1 MKGFLAAFYKDLKL
15 MCNRTGLITLL
26 LAALMIPV
34 FLWGMRDLDTERFVQ
49 PFPLAVRDLDETV
62 MSRSLLAQISELELF
77 SEVRRI
83 DADMPEERALQ
94 EGAAAVLTIPKD
106 FFYEMYTGSDCP
118 AVVTL
123 NDAQPLQAALVRTVI
138 TSVMDIVIADQTTWR
153 ALYKTVYGE
162 EMEAHLGELYEG
174 ASAEIFSDALSRQ
187 RVFRE
192 EIIPSDAAARMRRK
206 LTAILMPMLALLFC
220 LASLRTVRQEQRMG
234 ALLRFRSLGRSF
246 VSFLLSKFLIAAC
259 FTAVVFVPLYFLA
272 DTGRAGLFLLLS
284 LLTFAASFAV
294 ISLLTVLTADDSSAG
309 RWCNA
314 YLLLSLFFGDVL
326 LPAGS
331 LPSVLSPLQQAAIP
345 HHVFPVLNALYD
357 GYTATDVVRRML
369 PLLILT
375 AGCAAAALLLAPVTA
390 WKRRGASGGSPAA
403 GDRGRA
409 AAGMPRERR
418 GGFLPFVY
426 ISGMKLRLYT
436 GGLLAF
442 AAVILLSLASGI
454 AVRDA
459 RYGADR
465 LSIALVDLDGTG
477 DSAELIRL
485 LEEKSSESLSLHI
498 TDEAGAA
505 RLMIDGTAEGLF
517 TIGEGYSNAVQSE
530 GILPLTY
537 RATQSAFTAQ
547 GVREI
552 IAGQVASQR
561 ATYRAFRRYEE
572 MTGQTADEA
581 VREALRAAVLTE
593 KETLPAV
600 YELHTRS
607 GEPQKEPFTPET
619 VSFFALLLIL
629 MLMTF
634 AAYTG
639 RTDARKASQR
649 MMTVSFGRHL
659 SYGADVLAVFTAG
672 LLCALA
678 FFAPFGLPPL
688 WRVLIVLLLVINVTL
703 LSILLTNITV
713 HTGRVDALAP
723 LATLLICLAG
733 GCFLDL
739 TGIAPSLTR
748 LMTVSPAG
756 AALFAERGS
765 LIALAVLAGET
776 VLFGAGAFP
785 RRK

>member
-1 MKGFLAAFYKDLKL
+1 
-15 MCNRTGLITLL
+15 
-26 LAALMIPV
+26 
-34 FLWGMRDLDTERFVQ
+34 
-49 PFPLAVRDLDETV
+49 
-62 MSRSLLAQISELELF
+62 
-77 SEVRRI
+77 
-83 DADMPEERALQ
+83 
-94 EGAAAVLTIPKD
+94 
-106 FFYEMYTGSDCP
+106 
-118 AVVTL
+118 
-123 NDAQPLQAALVRTVI
+123 
-138 TSVMDIVIADQTTWR
+138 
-153 ALYKTVYGE
+153 
-162 EMEAHLGELYEG
+162 
-174 ASAEIFSDALSRQ
+174 
-187 RVFRE
+187 
-192 EIIPSDAAARMRRK
+192 
-206 LTAILMPMLALLFC
+206 
-220 LASLRTVRQEQRMG
+220 
-234 ALLRFRSLGRSF
+234 
-246 VSFLLSKFLIAAC
+246 
-259 FTAVVFVPLYFLA
+259 
-272 DTGRAGLFLLLS
+272 
-284 LLTFAASFAV
+284 
-294 ISLLTVLTADDSSAG
+294 
-309 RWCNA
+309 
-314 YLLLSLFFGDVL
+314 
-326 LPAGS
+326 
-331 LPSVLSPLQQAAIP
+331 
-345 HHVFPVLNALYD
+345 
-357 GYTATDVVRRML
+357 
-369 PLLILT
+369 
-375 AGCAAAALLLAPVTA
+375 
-390 WKRRGASGGSPAA
+390 
-403 GDRGRA
+403 
-409 AAGMPRERR
+409 
-418 GGFLPFVY
+418 
-426 ISGMKLRLYT
+426 LRLYT

-442 AAVILLSLASGI
+442 AVVILLSLASGI

-459 RYGADR
+459 RYGAER
-465 LSIALVDLDGTG
+465 LSIAVVDLDGTA
-477 DSAELIRL
+477 DSAALIRL
-485 LEEKSSESLSLHI
+485 LEEKSSESLLLHL

-659 SYGADVLAVFTAG
+659 SYGADVLAVFAAG
-672 LLCALA
+672 LFSAIA
-678 FFAPFGLPPL
+678 FFAPFGLPPV
-688 WRVLIVLLLVINVTL
+688 WRVAVVLLLILNVTL

-739 TGIAPSLTR
+739 TGIAPSVTR
-748 LMTVSPAG
+748 LMTASPAG

-765 LIALAVLAGET
+765 LVALAVLAGET